1 VKLYDRSVAIPIRLT
16 DEEKA
21 ALQKR
26 ATIEGIPIQDAARRA
41 VRAYVAREDRR
52 ERVLVAGKWVAEHH
66 AEAFKRLAE

>member
-1 VKLYDRSVAIPIRLT
+1 VKLYDRSVAITIRLN

-26 ATIEGIPIQDAARRA
+26 ATIEGISIQDAARRA

-52 ERVLVAGKWVAEHH
+52 ERVLVAGKWVTEHH
-66 AEAFKRLAE
+66 AEAIRRLAE